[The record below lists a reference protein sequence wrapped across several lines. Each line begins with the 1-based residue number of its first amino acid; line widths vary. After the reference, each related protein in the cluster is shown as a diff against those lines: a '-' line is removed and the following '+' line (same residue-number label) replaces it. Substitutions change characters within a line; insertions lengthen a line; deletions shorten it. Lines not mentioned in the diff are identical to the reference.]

1 MIDETQHSPVA
12 ASVSK
17 QAWYSLAFWM
27 TAGLFLEGLLAFR
40 SPAYLQDPMRRELF
54 RLAHAH
60 GTVLN
65 IVTLVA
71 TLYLT
76 KGLISP
82 PRLAL
87 WSLRLGVIAM
97 PLGFLLGGISHSETD
112 PGLAVLLAPLG
123 GLMII
128 FGVIAIAISS
138 GRTGSES
145 ND

>member
-1 MIDETQHSPVA
+1 MNDETQHSPLA
-12 ASVSK
+12 ASIAK

-71 TLYLT
+71 GLYLS

-82 PRLAL
+82 PSIVL

-112 PGLAVLLAPLG
+112 PGIGILLAPVG

-128 FGVIAIAISS
+128 FGIIAIAMSS
-138 GRTGSES
+138 NKPFRT
-145 ND
+145 